1 MATNTNSITDANT
14 QSNLNKQYKHNEQGL
29 VVKQGQNQL
38 DGDLD
43 IFNQQKKILQIY
55 YWIEYIWIRY
65 I

>member
-1 MATNTNSITDANT
+1 MATNTNSITDVNT

-29 VVKQGQNQL
+29 VVRQGQNQL
-38 DGDLD
+38 AGDLD